1 MLKILLVTSEIN
13 YMPGNYNPLIEGL
26 LANERPNGY
35 KISGVVELK
44 TLDKQLL
51 SPLVKMPFVGMYKM
65 PLQIIKNIRSE
76 KVNQIRQK
84 ICTRACIPLLKWQ
97 SMNTPQARNW
107 VVDHEIDIILN
118 IRTRCIYKK
127 AILNAPKIGCI
138 NIHHGILPHY
148 RGTFCDLYA
157 LSEYRAAGYSIHRM
171 VKKIDDGEVYK
182 VTQVLHRKAQ
192 ERVDYIDYLK
202 RTIDFEI
209 EDLTHLLNQINTTQK
224 LPEPLK
230 FTSNP
235 SDILYT
241 KNPTPKEII
250 KLIRQ
255 GITL

>member
-1 MLKILLVTSEIN
+1 
-13 YMPGNYNPLIEGL
+13 MPGNYNPLIEGL
-26 LANERPNGY
+26 LASETSNGY

-65 PLQIIKNIRSE
+65 PLQMISNIKSE
-76 KVNQIRQK
+76 KINHARKK
-84 ICTRACIPLLKWQ
+84 ICDKAQIPLLQWK
-97 SMNTPQARNW
+97 SMNTTKAHQW
-107 VVDHEIDIILN
+107 VKDHEIDIILN

-157 LSEYRAAGYSIHRM
+157 LSEYRPAGYSIHHM

-182 VTQVLHRKAQ
+182 VTQVLYRK
-192 ERVDYIDYLK
+192 EGEKVDYIDYLK

-209 EDLTHLLNQINTTQK
+209 EDLTHLLNEISATEK

-230 FTSNP
+230 LSSNP